1 MKKGFILVD
10 IPDADCR
17 KCKMYG
23 DYNVCGVAH
32 RYIDPVV
39 GKKPDWCPIR
49 EFPKRKKEQDEQ
61 EYLFGKIGKAFESG
75 WNACLNDMDNKNNR

>member
-10 IPDADCR
+10 IPDDDCR

-49 EFPKRKKEQDEQ
+49 EFPKRKKS
-61 EYLFGKIGKAFESG
+61 KT
-75 WNACLNDMDNKNNR
+75 NKNIFLEK